1 LDCPEEQGH
10 TALILLRAPSWLV
23 CDAVDG
29 DREDGVNRTG
39 SCWTALRLVC
49 VCEDQVIMIERT
61 KLGERIIPIRSF
73 VEIPNLVLVIVIAVM
88 PWVNTK
94 ESSYTFI

>member
-1 LDCPEEQGH
+1 M
-10 TALILLRAPSWLV
+10 A

-29 DREDGVNRTG
+29 DREGGVNRTG
-39 SCWTALRLVC
+39 SCWISLRLVCVCVCVC

-61 KLGERIIPIRSF
+61 KLGQRIIPIRSF

-94 ESSYTFI
+94 ESS